1 MIDYEEKRSE
11 TRHRMGFM
19 TPLLVF
25 VLAFVACCGVIA
37 CVFLRAAVISDE
49 AARESAGI
57 ALCRSAAE
65 EFRAGEIPENG
76 EIAYFTKDM
85 ASCAEADAYYY
96 DAYYYIETEVT
107 AAETETGA
115 LYAGKITAY
124 TAEQDKE
131 IYALEVRCYQPKEG
145 TP

>member
-65 EFRAGEIPENG
+65 EFRAGEIPEKRRNSIFHKRYGKLCGSGRLLLYRNRSDRRRDRNG
-76 EIAYFTKDM
+76 SVCMPGKSRRT
-85 ASCAEADAYYY
+85 
-96 DAYYYIETEVT
+96 
-107 AAETETGA
+107 TGG
-115 LYAGKITAY
+115 AG
-124 TAEQDKE
+124 
-131 IYALEVRCYQPKEG
+131 
-145 TP
+145 

>member
-1 MIDYEEKRSE
+1 MAANAAALPPLR
-11 TRHRMGFM
+11 RHPRVLPGLGLGMGVTLFWLGLIVLI
-19 TPLLVF
+19 PL
-25 VLAFVACCGVIA
+25 AG
-37 CVFLRAAVISDE
+37 VFLRAAVISDE

-76 EIAYFTKDM
+76 EKAYFTKDM
-85 ASCAEADAYYY
+85 TSCAEA

-131 IYALEVRCYQPKEG
+131 IYALNVRCYQPKEG

>member
-76 EIAYFTKDM
+76 EKAYFTKDM
-85 ASCAEADAYYY
+85 TSCAEADAYYY
-96 DAYYYIETEVT
+96 INRSDRRRDRNGSVVCRENHGVHG
-107 AAETETGA
+107 GA
-115 LYAGKITAY
+115 G
-124 TAEQDKE
+124 
-131 IYALEVRCYQPKEG
+131 
-145 TP
+145 

>member
-19 TPLLVF
+19 IPLLVF

-57 ALCRSAAE
+57 ALCRRGVS
-65 EFRAGEIPENG
+65 RGRDPR
-76 EIAYFTKDM
+76 K
-85 ASCAEADAYYY
+85 
-96 DAYYYIETEVT
+96 
-107 AAETETGA
+107 
-115 LYAGKITAY
+115 
-124 TAEQDKE
+124 
-131 IYALEVRCYQPKEG
+131 R
-145 TP
+145 

>member
-76 EIAYFTKDM
+76 EM

-96 DAYYYIETEVT
+96 IKTEVT

-131 IYALEVRCYQPKEG
+131 IYALNVRCYQPKEG

>member
-65 EFRAGEIPENG
+65 AFRAGEIPENV
-76 EIAYFTKDM
+76 ESIFHKR
-85 ASCAEADAYYY
+85 Y
-96 DAYYYIETEVT
+96 DKLCGSGRLLLYRNRSDRRRDRNGSVVCRENHGVHG
-107 AAETETGA
+107 GA
-115 LYAGKITAY
+115 G
-124 TAEQDKE
+124 
-131 IYALEVRCYQPKEG
+131 
-145 TP
+145 

>member
-96 DAYYYIETEVT
+96 IEYIETEVT
-107 AAETETGA
+107 AAETETGV
-115 LYAGKITAY
+115 LYTGNITAY

-131 IYALEVRCYQPKEG
+131 IYALNVRCYQPKEG

>member
-1 MIDYEEKRSE
+1 MINYEEKRSE

-37 CVFLRAAVISDE
+37 CVFLRAAAVSDE
-49 AARESAGI
+49 AEYKSAGI

-76 EIAYFTKDM
+76 ERAYFTKDM
-85 ASCAEADAYYY
+85 ASCAEQ
-96 DAYYYIETEVT
+96 DAYYYIETAVT
-107 AAETETGA
+107 AAETA
-115 LYAGKITAY
+115 AGKMYTGSITAY
-124 TAEQDKE
+124 TAEQNKE
-131 IYALEVRCYQPKEG
+131 VYALDVRCYQPKEG

>member
-19 TPLLVF
+19 IPLLVF

-65 EFRAGEIPENG
+65 EFRAERSP
-76 EIAYFTKDM
+76 K
-85 ASCAEADAYYY
+85 
-96 DAYYYIETEVT
+96 T
-107 AAETETGA
+107 A
-115 LYAGKITAY
+115 K
-124 TAEQDKE
+124 
-131 IYALEVRCYQPKEG
+131 
-145 TP
+145 

>member
-65 EFRAGEIPENG
+65 AFRAGEIPENG
-76 EIAYFTKDM
+76 EA
-85 ASCAEADAYYY
+85 

-131 IYALEVRCYQPKEG
+131 IYALNVRCYQPKEG

>member
-65 EFRAGEIPENG
+65 AFRAGEIPENG
-76 EIAYFTKDM
+76 EIAYGKLCGSGRLLLYKNRSDRRRDRNG
-85 ASCAEADAYYY
+85 SVVCRENHG
-96 DAYYYIETEVT
+96 VHG
-107 AAETETGA
+107 GA
-115 LYAGKITAY
+115 G
-124 TAEQDKE
+124 
-131 IYALEVRCYQPKEG
+131 
-145 TP
+145 

>member
-49 AARESAGI
+49 AARESTGI

-76 EIAYFTKDM
+76 EKAYFTKDL
-85 ASCAEADAYYY
+85 ASCAEAV
-96 DAYYYIETEVT
+96 AYYYIKTEVT

-131 IYALEVRCYQPKEG
+131 IYALNVRCYQPKGG

>member
-37 CVFLRAAVISDE
+37 
-49 AARESAGI
+49 
-57 ALCRSAAE
+57 LCRSAAE
-65 EFRAGEIPENG
+65 AFRAGEIPENG
-76 EIAYFTKDM
+76 EKAYFTKDM
-85 ASCAEADAYYY
+85 TSCAEA

-131 IYALEVRCYQPKEG
+131 IYALNVRCYQPKEG

>member
-85 ASCAEADAYYY
+85 ASCAEAV
-96 DAYYYIETEVT
+96 AYYYIETCVCS
-107 AAETETGA
+107 GICRV
-115 LYAGKITAY
+115 LRCHC
-124 TAEQDKE
+124 
-131 IYALEVRCYQPKEG
+131 VRVPARGRHQR
-145 TP
+145 

>member
-65 EFRAGEIPENG
+65 AFRAGEIPENG

-85 ASCAEADAYYY
+85 ASCAGSGRLLLYRNRSDRRRDRNGSVVCRENHGVYG
-96 DAYYYIETEVT
+96 
-107 AAETETGA
+107 GA
-115 LYAGKITAY
+115 G
-124 TAEQDKE
+124 
-131 IYALEVRCYQPKEG
+131 
-145 TP
+145 

>member
-19 TPLLVF
+19 IPLLVF

-76 EIAYFTKDM
+76 EKAYFTKDM
-85 ASCAEADAYYY
+85 ASCAEADAYLLYRNRS
-96 DAYYYIETEVT
+96 DCRRDRNGSVVCRENHGVHG
-107 AAETETGA
+107 GA
-115 LYAGKITAY
+115 G
-124 TAEQDKE
+124 
-131 IYALEVRCYQPKEG
+131 
-145 TP
+145 

>member
-76 EIAYFTKDM
+76 EIAYFTKDT

-96 DAYYYIETEVT
+96 IETYIETEVT
-107 AAETETGA
+107 VAETETGV
-115 LYAGKITAY
+115 LYTGNITAY

-131 IYALEVRCYQPKEG
+131 IYALDVRCYQPKEG

>member
-65 EFRAGEIPENG
+65 AFRAGEIH
-76 EIAYFTKDM
+76 I
-85 ASCAEADAYYY
+85 SQ
-96 DAYYYIETEVT
+96 
-107 AAETETGA
+107 
-115 LYAGKITAY
+115 KILQA
-124 TAEQDKE
+124 
-131 IYALEVRCYQPKEG
+131 VRKR
-145 TP
+145 TLTII

>member
-1 MIDYEEKRSE
+1 MKIIRA
-11 TRHRMGFM
+11 
-19 TPLLVF
+19 LLHLSLIHILF

-76 EIAYFTKDM
+76 EKAYFTKDM
-85 ASCAEADAYYY
+85 TSCAEADAYYY
-96 DAYYYIETEVT
+96 INAEVT

-124 TAEQDKE
+124 TAEQDKDCLLYTS
-131 IYALEVRCYQPKEG
+131 IPHVLLTVPLQKAADVLV
-145 TP
+145 

>member
-1 MIDYEEKRSE
+1 MINYEEKRSE

-37 CVFLRAAVISDE
+37 CVFLRAAAVSDE
-49 AARESAGI
+49 AAYKSAGI

-65 EFRAGEIPENG
+65 EFRAGNIPENG
-76 EIAYFTKDM
+76 ERAYFTKDM
-85 ASCAEADAYYY
+85 ASCSEQ
-96 DAYYYIETEVT
+96 DAYYYIETAVT
-107 AAETETGA
+107 AAETAAGEM
-115 LYAGKITAY
+115 YAGSITAY

-131 IYALEVRCYQPKEG
+131 VYALDVRCYQPKEG

>member
-76 EIAYFTKDM
+76 EKAYFTKDM
-85 ASCAEADAYYY
+85 ASCAEADAYLLYRNRS
-96 DAYYYIETEVT
+96 DRRRDRNGSVVCRENHGVHG
-107 AAETETGA
+107 GA
-115 LYAGKITAY
+115 G
-124 TAEQDKE
+124 
-131 IYALEVRCYQPKEG
+131 
-145 TP
+145 

>member
-1 MIDYEEKRSE
+1 M
-11 TRHRMGFM
+11 
-19 TPLLVF
+19 
-25 VLAFVACCGVIA
+25 
-37 CVFLRAAVISDE
+37 FLRAAVISDE

-65 EFRAGEIPENG
+65 EFRAGEIPEKG
-76 EIAYFTKDM
+76 EKAYFTKDM
-85 ASCAEADAYYY
+85 ASCAEA

-131 IYALEVRCYQPKEG
+131 SYALNARCYQPKEG

>member
-1 MIDYEEKRSE
+1 MTDREERRSE

-49 AARESAGI
+49 AAYKSAGVS
-57 ALCRSAAE
+57 LCRSAAE

-76 EIAYFTKDM
+76 EKTYFTENM
-85 ASCAEADAYYY
+85 SVCAEADAYYY
-96 DAYYYIETEVT
+96 IKTEVR
-107 AAETETGA
+107 AEETDTGTM
-115 LYAGKITAY
+115 YTGDITAY
-124 TAEQDKE
+124 TADDQK
-131 IYALEVRCYQPKEG
+131 IYTLNIHCYQPKEG

>member
-49 AARESAGI
+49 AARKAQVLRCV
-57 ALCRSAAE
+57 AAPQRSFARE
-65 EFRAGEIPENG
+65 RSP
-76 EIAYFTKDM
+76 K
-85 ASCAEADAYYY
+85 
-96 DAYYYIETEVT
+96 T
-107 AAETETGA
+107 A
-115 LYAGKITAY
+115 K
-124 TAEQDKE
+124 
-131 IYALEVRCYQPKEG
+131 
-145 TP
+145 